1 MESTLVEIIKLY
13 QKFEAETHSSRSN
26 NNLLNFIAFLNN
38 RVDYSD
44 SDKSNDKNHYKGWN
58 DLNRQ
63 VLMEMV
69 TAYLGKMGRYADNYS
84 RKAMPTTQLSS
95 IEEFTYTIPLLQ
107 ETSLSKSELIYKNGH
122 AISTG
127 TEIIK
132 RLIKK
137 KILVQF
143 PDDKDKRSMRIKLSE
158 YGKGALFSSMTV
170 TKGIAQVA
178 TGILSTP
185 ELIQMLS
192 SLKKLNQFHDD
203 IHRHSKHLSLDE
215 LLALPELNKV

>member
-1 MESTLVEIIKLY
+1 MESTLVNIIKLY
-13 QKFEAETHSSRSN
+13 QDFELDIKSDQSRN
-26 NNLLNFIAFLNN
+26 NVLNFVAFLNN
-38 RVDYSD
+38 KIDTPLKKESGKDY
-44 SDKSNDKNHYKGWN
+44 NYTGWQ
-58 DLNRQ
+58 DFDRQ

-84 RKAMPTTQLSS
+84 RKAMPTTPLAS

-107 ETSLSKSELIYKNGH
+107 DEDLCKSELIYKNGH

-137 KILVQF
+137 KILIQF

-158 YGKGALFSSMTV
+158 YGRGALFSSMTV
-170 TKGIAQVA
+170 TKGIAKVA
-178 TGILSTP
+178 TGILSTQ

-192 SLKKLNQFHDD
+192 SLKKLDQFHDG
-203 IHRHSKHLSLDE
+203 IHRNSKHLDLEE
-215 LLALPELNKV
+215 LLESPELNK